1 MKSALFSISVMMASS
16 LFAQKPAPKP
26 LVEGDP
32 SSPVRVV
39 IYEDLQ
45 CPDCANFRKML
56 DSELLPRFKGT
67 VAFEHHD
74 FPLAKHLWARPA
86 AIAARYFEGIS
97 PELALQFRQT
107 AMSSQPQITPET
119 FNAFLSTFATAH
131 KVESSK
137 VIAALTDPALSARV
151 EAEFQEGIAR
161 GIAHTPT
168 VLVNGEPF
176 VEEFPAADII
186 KSIEREL
193 AAYKK

>member
-1 MKSALFSISVMMASS
+1 MKFVLFLTCLLMAST
-16 LFAQKPAPKP
+16 LFGQKP

-56 DSELLPRFKGT
+56 DAELLPRFKGT

-74 FPLAKHLWARPA
+74 FPLAKHVWARPA

-97 PELALQFRQT
+97 PVLAVEFRQT
-107 AMSSQPQITPET
+107 TMASQEKITPET
-119 FNAFLSTFATAH
+119 FDAYLTSFATAH
-131 KVESSK
+131 KVESAK
-137 VIAALTDPALSARV
+137 VIAALTDPALTARV
-151 EAEFQEGIAR
+151 ESEFQEGVSR
-161 GIAHTPT
+161 GVAHTPT

-176 VEEFPAADII
+176 VESFPSADII